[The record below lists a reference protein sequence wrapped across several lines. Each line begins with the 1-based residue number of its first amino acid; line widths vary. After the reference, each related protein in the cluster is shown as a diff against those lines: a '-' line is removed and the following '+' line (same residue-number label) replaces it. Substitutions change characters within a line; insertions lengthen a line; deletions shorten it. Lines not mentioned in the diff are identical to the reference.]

1 MRKNQLTGFIRR
13 ERRVIGRVARFTI
26 VWLLALSL
34 GCLSCVRL
42 RGRAPVPETVS
53 TAGALTT
60 GFAVEPDSM
69 PEYRFG
75 YGDIIEVKFFYNPT
89 FDETLTIRP
98 DGRITLP
105 RMGDVLVVG
114 MTAAQLDE
122 LITEKY
128 SEIIREP
135 DVTVILREIGE
146 QVVYVLGEVNKP
158 GGYPLNPNGTTV
170 LGAIAM
176 AQGFMPTA
184 KLSSV
189 IIINKD
195 IYGVPVASRLN
206 LTRAVGGRG
215 RENDPFLQGNE
226 IVYVPATFITQL
238 NQFVDQ
244 FFTKMI
250 SPFEFY
256 LKGYDALHPDKR
268 WRY

>member
-1 MRKNQLTGFIRR
+1 M
-13 ERRVIGRVARFTI
+13 IGRVARFTI

-53 TAGALTT
+53 PAGASTT
-60 GFAVEPDSM
+60 GFAGEPESM

-89 FDETLTIRP
+89 FDETSTIRP

-114 MTAAQLDE
+114 MTPAQLDE

-135 DVTVILREIGE
+135 DITVILREIGE
-146 QVVYVLGEVNKP
+146 QVVYVLGEVNQP
-158 GGYPLNPNGTTV
+158 GGYPLNPYGTTI
-170 LGAIAM
+170 LGAVSLAE
-176 AQGFMPTA
+176 GFKNTA

-189 IIINKD
+189 ILIKKD
-195 IYGVPVASRLN
+195 VLGNPVASRLN
-206 LTRAVGGRG
+206 LTRAVSGEK
-215 RENDPFLQGNE
+215 REDDPFLRGNE
-226 IVYVPATFITQL
+226 IIYVPATFIAQL
-238 NQFVDQ
+238 NEFMDQ
-244 FFTKMI
+244 FFTKMMPPMEI
-250 SPFEFY
+250 Y
-256 LKGYDALHPDKR
+256 LKGYDALHPDRR
-268 WRY
+268 WR

>member
-75 YGDIIEVKFFYNPT
+75 
-89 FDETLTIRP
+89 
-98 DGRITLP
+98 TLP